1 LETDLQQFTIGG
13 RASTQIKGAEI
24 METVLSVVL
33 LGALGIAIMVVVIY
47 AVIAFLMDSW
57 EIK

>member
-1 LETDLQQFTIGG
+1 
-13 RASTQIKGAEI
+13 

-47 AVIAFLMDSW
+47 AVISFLMDSW
-57 EIK
+57 EVK

>member
-1 LETDLQQFTIGG
+1 
-13 RASTQIKGAEI
+13 

>member
-1 LETDLQQFTIGG
+1 
-13 RASTQIKGAEI
+13 
-24 METVLSVVL
+24 METVLNFVL

>member
-1 LETDLQQFTIGG
+1 
-13 RASTQIKGAEI
+13 

-33 LGALGIAIMVVVIY
+33 LGALGIAIMIVVIY

-57 EIK
+57 EVK

>member
-1 LETDLQQFTIGG
+1 
-13 RASTQIKGAEI
+13 

-33 LGALGIAIMVVVIY
+33 IGALGIAIMVVVIY

>member
-1 LETDLQQFTIGG
+1 
-13 RASTQIKGAEI
+13 

-57 EIK
+57 EVK